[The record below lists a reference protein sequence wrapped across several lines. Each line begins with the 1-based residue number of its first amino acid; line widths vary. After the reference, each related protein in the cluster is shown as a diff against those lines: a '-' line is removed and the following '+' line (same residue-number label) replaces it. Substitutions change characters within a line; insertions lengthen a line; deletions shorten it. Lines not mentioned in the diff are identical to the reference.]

1 MAQILI
7 VDDDPTLRM
16 TLSRVLKK
24 QGYEVTTAGDGEA
37 GLAAAI
43 AQPPSLI
50 ICDWMMPKMDGIEVC
65 QRVKAIEAL
74 ANSYFILLTSR
85 DEVVDLVQGLE
96 SGADDFLGK
105 PPNLSELQA
114 RVRAGLRVHQ
124 ANRELQERT
133 QQLEKELSQAAEYV
147 KSLLP
152 APMVGKV
159 TTNSFF
165 LPSAALGGDCFD
177 YFWLDDRRFA
187 FYLLDVSGHGVG
199 SALLSVSVLNLLR
212 SRSLRHSSDV
222 PVDFA
227 QPGEVLT
234 TLNHYFQMSAHQDM
248 YFTMWYGVWE
258 PHTRQLRYGCGGHP
272 PAVAIVGGAGQKL
285 QVPGVPI
292 GMVPDLEYDT
302 ATIHLPPQTRLY
314 LYSDGIYEI
323 PTGEGKIWGI
333 DALLA
338 TLVQACRGMDSPL
351 AAVLRT
357 TQGLLP
363 AGTAPDDDIS
373 LLEIVLL

>member
-65 QRVKAIEAL
+65 RRVKAIEAL

-152 APMVGKV
+152 APVAGAV

-177 YFWLDDRRFA
+177 YFWLDERRFA

-212 SRSLRHSSDV
+212 SRSLRHRAEG

-227 QPGEVLT
+227 QPGDVLT
-234 TLNHYFQMSAHQDM
+234 ALNHYFQMSAHRDM

-258 PHTRQLRYGCGGHP
+258 PQTRRLRYGCGGHP
-272 PAVAIVGGAGQKL
+272 PAVAIAGGQGQKL

-292 GMVPDLEYDT
+292 GMVPDLDYDT
-302 ATIHLPPQTRLY
+302 AVLELPPQTRLY

-333 DALLA
+333 DALLT
-338 TLVQACRGMDSPL
+338 TLVQAHQGSDSPL

-357 TQGLLP
+357 TQALLP
-363 AGTAPDDDIS
+363 AGAAPGDDIS
-373 LLEIVLL
+373 LLEVVLA